1 MLRAGSDENVCVCG
15 GGGGGV
21 LMFIRLFK
29 CFRRGPGEAEFVQ
42 LYHMQQSNPFHV
54 FLHEHLWEPQS
65 DLRLHVPISNKEA

>member
-1 MLRAGSDENVCVCG
+1 MKMCACVVVV

-54 FLHEHLWEPQS
+54 FLHEHLWEPQP